1 MHVIV
6 STDSKY
12 VPRGLERPWQRR
24 QFPILIAFGLA
35 LVLFGVVSIYAHGF
49 AGTNNLRNLVEQSL
63 VLGTAAI
70 GQTVVIITGGIDLS
84 IPAMMGVAAVLL
96 PRLAHNDSG
105 LWKPALVVLGIA
117 TALGLF
123 NGVAVGVFGAPAI
136 IVTLGTNSIM
146 LGGLLGA
153 TNGGGFSTS
162 SNVTGGLVKTLT
174 TGQVGPF
181 PVALFVW
188 LGEILAITL
197 LLSRTSFGRKIY
209 AIGSNATAARMS
221 GVNQQA
227 TLVGAYVISAW
238 TAALA
243 GFLIAGWLGQTYPGI
258 GADYLFT
265 SISVVLIG
273 GASILGGSGH
283 YLGTVAG
290 TMTLV
295 VLGGLLA
302 VLNLGPAFFRITY
315 GVVIFATVGLGM
327 LGNWKR

>member
-1 MHVIV
+1 MIA
-6 STDSKY
+6 STESRY
-12 VPRGLERPWQRR
+12 TPRVLERAWQRR
-24 QFPILIAFGLA
+24 QLPIVIAFALA
-35 LVLFGVVSIYAHGF
+35 FVLFGIVSIYSPGF
-49 AGTNNLRNLVEQSL
+49 AGPNNVRNLLEQSL

-70 GQTVVIITGGIDLS
+70 GQTLVIITGGIDLS
-84 IPAMMGVAAVLL
+84 IPAMMGVSAVLL
-96 PRLAHNDSG
+96 PRLAQSDSG

-117 TALGLF
+117 TALGIF

-153 TNGGGFSTS
+153 TNGGGFSANS
-162 SNVTGGLVKTLT
+162 DVTGGLVRRLV
-174 TGQVGPF
+174 TGKVGPV
-181 PVALFVW
+181 PTALLVW
-188 LGEILAITL
+188 LGLIAAMTV
-197 LLSRTSFGRKIY
+197 LLSRTSFGRKVY

-221 GVNQQA
+221 GLSVQR
-227 TLVGAYVISAW
+227 TLIGAYVISAW

-315 GVVIFATVGLGM
+315 GVVIFATVGLGK
-327 LGNWKR
+327 LGNRKR